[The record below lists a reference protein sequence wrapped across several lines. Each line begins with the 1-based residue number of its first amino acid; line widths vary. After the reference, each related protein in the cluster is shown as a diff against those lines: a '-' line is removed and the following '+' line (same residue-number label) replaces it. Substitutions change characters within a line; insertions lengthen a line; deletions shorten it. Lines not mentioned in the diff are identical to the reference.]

1 MKKKI
6 ISTVLTACMMAGMLT
21 CTGAYSVAAAD
32 SSVINMDEDPYQVA
46 IQMVV
51 LPGTEVADE
60 AAMEDAINAITLPA
74 INCTVDLQYV
84 WISELQNTTSL
95 AIAGNEKI
103 DLVHVGTVQSLSS
116 LVGSDI
122 LYDMNT
128 DDLLQTHGPE
138 LVSLFGDLLNSGNV
152 GGKQLAVPARQYCAV
167 KKGFYYNKTIAD
179 KLGITVP
186 EKGTLDDLEKVLYE
200 VKDSGEDI
208 MCHFVGGGDMNLMA
222 WMVPYEAFG
231 SEAAYGAVM
240 DSSKDLT
247 VENLYATD
255 TYKDY
260 ILRMY
265 KWRQDGIIAK
275 DATDTSSST
284 DYQYSQQ
291 LFCGQ
296 GDYTPQQM
304 NDNQVVAAQN
314 GFEYGYMTLVDSSI
328 TNSTATEYMW
338 GIATNSERPDKAMD
352 FLNFLYSNA
361 DVANIMKYGLE
372 GTNYN
377 FAEGSTDII
386 ESNGSYLPL
395 FYQGGNQKD
404 MYIKA
409 PAGEDYIAQC
419 EAQEAEA
426 TVSPLLGYMF
436 DDTDFQTEASVIS
449 SVISEYT
456 PTIQNG
462 LCGSEEE
469 TLAYLDEFVN
479 ALDAAGMND
488 AIAANQEQLD
498 AWLAAK

>member
-21 CTGAYSVAAAD
+21 GTGAYSVAAD

-314 GFEYGYMTLVDSSI
+314 GFEYGLSLI
-328 TNSTATEYMW
+328 H
-338 GIATNSERPDKAMD
+338 I
-352 FLNFLYSNA
+352 
-361 DVANIMKYGLE
+361 
-372 GTNYN
+372 
-377 FAEGSTDII
+377 
-386 ESNGSYLPL
+386 
-395 FYQGGNQKD
+395 
-404 MYIKA
+404 
-409 PAGEDYIAQC
+409 
-419 EAQEAEA
+419 
-426 TVSPLLGYMF
+426 
-436 DDTDFQTEASVIS
+436 
-449 SVISEYT
+449 
-456 PTIQNG
+456 
-462 LCGSEEE
+462 
-469 TLAYLDEFVN
+469 
-479 ALDAAGMND
+479 
-488 AIAANQEQLD
+488 
-498 AWLAAK
+498 

>member
-1 MKKKI
+1 MPFR
-6 ISTVLTACMMAGMLT
+6 S
-21 CTGAYSVAAAD
+21 
-32 SSVINMDEDPYQVA
+32 
-46 IQMVV
+46 
-51 LPGTEVADE
+51 
-60 AAMEDAINAITLPA
+60 
-74 INCTVDLQYV
+74 
-84 WISELQNTTSL
+84 
-95 AIAGNEKI
+95 
-103 DLVHVGTVQSLSS
+103 
-116 LVGSDI
+116 
-122 LYDMNT
+122 
-128 DDLLQTHGPE
+128 
-138 LVSLFGDLLNSGNV
+138 
-152 GGKQLAVPARQYCAV
+152 
-167 KKGFYYNKTIAD
+167 
-179 KLGITVP
+179 
-186 EKGTLDDLEKVLYE
+186 
-200 VKDSGEDI
+200 
-208 MCHFVGGGDMNLMA
+208 GGDMNLMA

-386 ESNGSYLPL
+386 ESNGSYLHC
-395 FYQGGNQKD
+395 F
-404 MYIKA
+404 IRV
-409 PAGEDYIAQC
+409 EIRRIC
-419 EAQEAEA
+419 
-426 TVSPLLGYMF
+426 
-436 DDTDFQTEASVIS
+436 I
-449 SVISEYT
+449 
-456 PTIQNG
+456 
-462 LCGSEEE
+462 
-469 TLAYLDEFVN
+469 
-479 ALDAAGMND
+479 
-488 AIAANQEQLD
+488 
-498 AWLAAK
+498 